1 MPGRRLSIGERDL
14 IQAGLRAE
22 MSCRGIAAE
31 LGRSPSTVSREIR
44 RNRGLHG
51 YRSCVAHYH
60 AHQQAGARRHSSWSV
75 TPSSPAAWNVS
86 RGRRWSPE
94 QVAARLRRDH
104 RDDPRWWVS
113 PEAIYRALYVQAR
126 GAMRQELQRYLRS
139 GRSRRKPHHDN
150 KRGRL
155 KDMVMIA
162 ERPPEVDDRAIPAT
176 GKETCSSGPLDIPRS
191 GWSRSEPRASR
202 CCSHFPTTGRHRR
215 CAELWAGRSVSSLLT
230 WRAR

>member
-44 RNRGLHG
+44 RNRGLRV
-51 YRSCVAHYH
+51 YRSCVAHYR
-60 AHQQAGARRHSSWSV
+60 AHQQAGARRRSSWSV

-86 RGRRWSPE
+86 CDDAGPQSRSPLVCAGTIAMIHAGGCRPKRSTE
-94 QVAARLRRDH
+94 RSTSRPAERCAR
-104 RDDPRWWVS
+104 S
-113 PEAIYRALYVQAR
+113 SSAISEAGAL
-126 GAMRQELQRYLRS
+126 GASRY
-139 GRSRRKPHHDN
+139 K